1 MQRGVARVRDML
13 RAERAEKKAGRI
25 DRFTTL
31 ADAIEDFQTEPLKK
45 S

>member
-1 MQRGVARVRDML
+1 VLLIRRVSSPHVAFL
-13 RAERAEKKAGRI
+13 GRI

-31 ADAIEDFQTEPLKK
+31 ADAIEDFQRGAAPK